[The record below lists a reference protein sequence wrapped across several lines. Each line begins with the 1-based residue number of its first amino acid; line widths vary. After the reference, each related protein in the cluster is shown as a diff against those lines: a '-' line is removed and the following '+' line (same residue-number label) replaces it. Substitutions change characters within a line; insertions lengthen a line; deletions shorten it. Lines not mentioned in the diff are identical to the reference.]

1 MRVQSHFLG
10 QIQRFIKRCKSRNT
24 GDEGVLAK
32 NKLLGI
38 RGKSDN
44 LSASLAF
51 NKAEQIK
58 SSLPSYTV
66 KALSQTL
73 LVRCLSKCYM
83 IWSTSCLTTNDLP
96 THENY
101 LSNYFPC
108 TEKLWC
114 CYSADS
120 SLSLSRLLHAVY
132 PSLTCNRYDG
142 DFVLSFSYVR
152 HTQDTERVSRR
163 QIFCRQN

>member
-83 IWSTSCLTTNDLP
+83 I
-96 THENY
+96 
-101 LSNYFPC
+101 
-108 TEKLWC
+108 
-114 CYSADS
+114 
-120 SLSLSRLLHAVY
+120 
-132 PSLTCNRYDG
+132 
-142 DFVLSFSYVR
+142 
-152 HTQDTERVSRR
+152 
-163 QIFCRQN
+163 